1 MNQTSVK
8 LPNFNQH
15 DNLFYGLDLAKKDSQ
30 LAILSPDGE
39 QLANFRF
46 ASTKD
51 NFLDLAKSLRASDT
65 IALEVSTSANAVMS
79 VFKLNC
85 ESESLLSNPLQTKVI
100 SQTRCKTDKV
110 DARVLADLARVEYL
124 PTVWFPDEDTLR
136 LRHFFTDRE
145 LIVKHRTQFKNQLH
159 SILHRS
165 LITYETASLFTKEGL
180 RWLDNLLQ
188 TDELDSFE
196 KDRIGFLL
204 KEIKRQDVLLED
216 LDGVIAAFIQTNS
229 AFAHQLNL
237 LLSIPGVSLA
247 TGGAILSAI
256 GDISRFS
263 SKQKLA
269 SYFGLTPKVKQS
281 GERLRMGRI
290 SKQGNSY
297 ARFMAIEAAEHFRK
311 VPFYN
316 RLYQRIK
323 KKKCHNV
330 AKVAIARKLV
340 ELVWI
345 LLTRNE
351 EFIYGV
357 PRNMDEKRAA
367 IKKLAKK
374 KANIKTNRKATN
386 DILRG
391 TNLRGREIK
400 NEIQKRANNEAA
412 KIADL
417 LDLGKKLEK
426 ISPSGFNPRKPN
438 FTDWHKLLEIIAEN
452 YAAEL
457 AQKKQPKESEEQK
470 EQKLKN

>member
-1 MNQTSVK
+1 MNQTSIK
-8 LPNFNQH
+8 LPNFSVH

-30 LAILSPDGE
+30 LAVLTADGE

-46 ASTKD
+46 SSTKD
-51 NFLDLAKSLRASDT
+51 NFVELAKNLRESDT

-79 VFKLNC
+79 VFKLNSVC
-85 ESESLLSNPLQTKVI
+85 NPLLSNPLQTKVI

-110 DARVLADLARVEYL
+110 DARILADLARVEYL
-124 PTVWFPDEDTLR
+124 PTVWFPDSDTLR
-136 LRHFFTDRE
+136 LRHFYTDRE
-145 LIVKHRTQFKNQLH
+145 LLVKHRTQFKNQTH

-180 RWLDNLLQ
+180 MRLNNLLR

-204 KEIKRQDVLLED
+204 SEIKRQDLLIDD
-216 LDGVIAAFIQTNS
+216 LDATIAAFIQSNS

-237 LLSIPGVSLA
+237 LVSIPGVSLA
-247 TGGAILSAI
+247 SGGAILAAI

-263 SKQKLA
+263 TKQKLA

-281 GERLRMGRI
+281 GDKLRMGRI

-297 ARFMAIEAAEHFRK
+297 GRFMAIEAAEHLRK
-311 VPFYN
+311 VPVYN
-316 RLYQRIK
+316 HLYQRIK
-323 KKKCHNV
+323 KKRNHNV
-330 AKVAIARKLV
+330 AKVAIARKLI

-351 EFIYGV
+351 EFIYGI

-374 KANIKTNRKATN
+374 KANLKLHRKATN

-417 LDLGKKLEK
+417 LDLGKKLAK
-426 ISPSGFNPRKPN
+426 VSPSGFNPRKPN
-438 FTDWHKLLEIIAEN
+438 FTDWQKLLEIIATN
-452 YAAEL
+452 YAEEL
-457 AQKKQPKESEEQK
+457 GEKTNSKEPGEKTKTSKK
-470 EQKLKN
+470 